1 MTDVIN
7 QMLNDESKDMRYK
20 KIFIHDIEPLALN
33 KYPMQDIEQLA
44 QNISEVGL
52 LHPITLYEIEKD
64 KYVILSGERRYRAML
79 YNYEHGDERWEEVP
93 SLVKT
98 TKLDERHLKRL
109 IRRGNANRESL
120 TKELKLEIIKEALAD
135 YEISKRENEVPKGM
149 LKRDWISMD
158 TGISARTVQDFL
170 TIIKNETRNTD
181 DQELKIKETKEFT
194 GLERKFCSRLKIPV
208 KISNNK
214 IILKIKNEEDL
225 ARIMEILGVEE

>member
-20 KIFIHDIEPLALN
+20 KIFIHDIEPFALN

-93 SLVKT
+93 ALVKT

-120 TKELKLEIIKEALAD
+120 TKELKLEIIKESLAD

-181 DQELKIKETKEFT
+181 DQEIKNKEAKEFS